1 MKHTNNPTEAFIE
14 AVNSLVVLSQV
25 ARQQLNECLNVRCFD
40 PRHLLLPKSHTFDGV
55 FFIHSGLVRG
65 VYQNAL
71 GEETSVWFVAEGDFI
86 PPVYDMPDGSPSV
99 KSVEMLEESTIVWLN
114 RDDLNE
120 LYELFPETL
129 PLEHRISQLHLARVT
144 EILRSFR
151 IHTNKE
157 FYKWLLKRFPQ
168 WAHRVKDKHL
178 ASFMGISPSAL
189 SRIRGSKN

>member
-40 PRHLLLPKSHTFDGV
+40 PRHLLLPKSHAFDGV

-99 KSVEMLEESTIVWLN
+99 KSVEML
-114 RDDLNE
+114 
-120 LYELFPETL
+120 
-129 PLEHRISQLHLARVT
+129 
-144 EILRSFR
+144 
-151 IHTNKE
+151 
-157 FYKWLLKRFPQ
+157 
-168 WAHRVKDKHL
+168 
-178 ASFMGISPSAL
+178 
-189 SRIRGSKN
+189 